1 MKYKVKD
8 MTIIAITVAL
18 TFVFG
23 WVFYLIANLF
33 PIPGSKFVG
42 VTVFSS
48 FMLYFPVYKLKRN
61 GIIFGVTA
69 VLAGVMSLI
78 SILMGLAIISA
89 GLMTELISWL
99 FLDEFQGWKLR
110 LVTGSFSL
118 FGTLNSL
125 LMTYYIAGGYGF
137 SVLEL
142 IIPFII
148 MTAISFIG
156 GYLGAYLAY
165 YIIKRYL
172 PEQ

>member
-1 MKYKVKD
+1 MKFKVKD

-23 WVFYLIANLF
+23 WIFYLIANLF

-69 VLAGVMSLI
+69 VLAGVMSSI

-89 GLMTELISWL
+89 GIMTEFISWL
-99 FLDEFQGWKLR
+99 LLDEFKGWKLR

-125 LMTYYIAGGYGF
+125 ILTYYLFGGYGF
-137 SVLEL
+137 RFIKL
-142 IIPFII
+142 IIPFLS
-148 MTAISFIG
+148 MTIISFIG
-156 GYLGAYLAY
+156 GYIGSYLAY
-165 YIIKRYL
+165 NIIKRYL
-172 PEQ
+172 PN